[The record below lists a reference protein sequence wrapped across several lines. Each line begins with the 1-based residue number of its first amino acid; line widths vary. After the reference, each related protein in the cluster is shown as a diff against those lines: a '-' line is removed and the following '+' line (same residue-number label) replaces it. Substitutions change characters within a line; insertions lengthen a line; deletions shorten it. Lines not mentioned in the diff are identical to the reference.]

1 MTRRGEGLS
10 KYYAEFWSPDFKFNS
25 PTVQAKAQD
34 LARSNKV
41 ALATYYGWYMPVF
54 GLYSNIVDLDAVNPH
69 YTPSYPIFNIIYW
82 IMLAMVVI
90 IIFVIVGRLLRD
102 Y

>member
-1 MTRRGEGLS
+1 
-10 KYYAEFWSPDFKFNS
+10 
-25 PTVQAKAQD
+25 
-34 LARSNKV
+34 
-41 ALATYYGWYMPVF
+41 MPVF
-54 GLYSNIVDLDAVNPH
+54 GLYSDIVDLDAVNPH

-82 IMLAMVVI
+82 IRLAMVVI